1 MRRPGTSYYPLA
13 LNVINLTGRFIT
25 GVETS
30 SPDVV
35 FPLIFSVRP
44 DGFNGHDKQ
53 IKQFV
58 QKFHS
63 HQVFPAPSWP
73 QRDPPSEFLWT
84 LQFSSLVL
92 ISPT

>member
-35 FPLIFSVRP
+35 FPWIFCP
-44 DGFNGHDKQ
+44 AWW
-53 IKQFV
+53 V
-58 QKFHS
+58 QWS
-63 HQVFPAPSWP
+63 
-73 QRDPPSEFLWT
+73 RWT
-84 LQFSSLVL
+84 DQTACYWFSSSWMECRFPEAKV
-92 ISPT
+92 